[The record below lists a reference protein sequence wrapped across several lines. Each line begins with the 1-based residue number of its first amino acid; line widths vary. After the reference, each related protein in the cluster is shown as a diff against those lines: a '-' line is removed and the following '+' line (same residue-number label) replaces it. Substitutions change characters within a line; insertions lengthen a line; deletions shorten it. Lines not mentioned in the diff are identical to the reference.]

1 LDDLKNQRPS
11 TNVKYL
17 LFSRLADFQPITI
30 SEMPEYYAKG
40 GNARIF
46 YMLKSYSLK
55 QIDVFHNKVFMDMK
69 KNPKKSIG
77 NLVRLATALAAM
89 NASADVIKNVLLG
102 RPTDLSDLTVD
113 NILRLIGLNKW
124 TIYKSRREGIGAAF
138 IATILPPVP
147 FVDDLYRDL
156 SKKNKPD
163 VADMKIWNAIPVV
176 GKFYYWWFG
185 GGRQFL
191 DKKKKSS
198 F

>member
-1 LDDLKNQRPS
+1 MFNQNFSKLLNDIGDLLELNNDNVFRIRAFRRAAETIESLPNDFSQLDRAARLEIPGIGKETLVNGTMNKLSKQANANDPGLIQELNRVFGQESAQTLDDLKNQRPS

-89 NASADVIKNVLLG
+89 NASADVIK
-102 RPTDLSDLTVD
+102 
-113 NILRLIGLNKW
+113 
-124 TIYKSRREGIGAAF
+124 
-138 IATILPPVP
+138 
-147 FVDDLYRDL
+147 
-156 SKKNKPD
+156 
-163 VADMKIWNAIPVV
+163 KI
-176 GKFYYWWFG
+176 
-185 GGRQFL
+185 
-191 DKKKKSS
+191 
-198 F
+198 